1 MNRQLED
8 LFSLVT
14 DIRINFFL
22 LLYRKSSFKEATIRI
37 FQHQSFVAHS

>member
-14 DIRINFFL
+14 DIRINFL